1 MVLYHSEAWSSEQ
14 LQAEIVGNPG
24 GIIVWCHSMVPK
36 YDRERE
42 EAKVRV
48 RYTRDRRR
56 CDRGI
61 WPRGGRNPP
70 SLPHDSEEQQ
80 H

>member
-42 EAKVRV
+42 AVKVLT
-48 RYTRDRRR
+48 RYAGDSRS
-56 CDRGI
+56 CVRGI
-61 WPRGGRNPP
+61 WLRGRRQTP
-70 SLPHDSEEQQ
+70 SLFHHSEEQ
-80 H
+80 